1 VSNYSSGSAAASMC
15 RTEPSIFPRLRAAGR
30 EIEGSIVASMY
41 LHMCQNFHQ
50 EAARRT
56 APYVSIFLR
65 GAARHIAPYVSIY
78 SSGSAATGIAPYA
91 SNLFPVKK
99 PAGIFVE
106 FFQIDKNKI
115 ICENQVSF
123 IIKTVVGKML

>member
-1 VSNYSSGSAAASMC
+1 MCQFLSGSDAA
-15 RTEPSIFPRLRAAGR
+15 
-30 EIEGSIVASMY
+30 Y
-41 LHMCQNFHQ
+41 
-50 EAARRT
+50 
-56 APYVSIFLR
+56 
-65 GAARHIAPYVSIY
+65 IAPYVSIY